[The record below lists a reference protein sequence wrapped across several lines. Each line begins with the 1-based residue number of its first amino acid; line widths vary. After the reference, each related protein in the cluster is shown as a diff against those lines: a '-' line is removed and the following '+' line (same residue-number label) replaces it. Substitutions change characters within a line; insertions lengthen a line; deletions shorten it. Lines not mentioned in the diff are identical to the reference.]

1 LERIIVTAAIIKDNG
16 RYLIAQRKKDSHLG
30 LKWEFPGGKLEVA
43 EDPEKCLAREIK
55 EELDITIEV
64 IDIFEVVSHS
74 YEQKNILLLCYMCKL
89 MKGTPKSVD
98 CNDFKWVAL
107 SEMPKFDFAE
117 ADRPVVEKLLGF

>member
-89 MKGTPKSVD
+89 MEGTPKPVD

-107 SEMPKFDFAE
+107 SEMPGFDFAE